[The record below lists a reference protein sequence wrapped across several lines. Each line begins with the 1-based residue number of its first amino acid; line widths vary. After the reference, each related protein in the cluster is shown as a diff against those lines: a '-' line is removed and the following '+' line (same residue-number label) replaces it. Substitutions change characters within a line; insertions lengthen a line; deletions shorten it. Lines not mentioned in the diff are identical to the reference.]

1 MWWSSGYKP
10 LEWKPVIW
18 TEDGHFLALVETI
31 FFLKEQVEGNVYIA
45 SMHVCM
51 QVEGYFFENKEMPAG
66 ICND

>member
-1 MWWSSGYKP
+1 MDTSP
-10 LEWKPVIW
+10 LNGNPSFELKMDIFWHSLKL
-18 TEDGHFLALVETI
+18 F

>member
-1 MWWSSGYKP
+1 VGTSP
-10 LEWKPVIW
+10 LNGNPSFELKMDIFWHSLK
-18 TEDGHFLALVETI
+18 L

-45 SMHVCM
+45 FMHVCM

>member
-10 LEWKPVIW
+10 LDWKPVFW
-18 TEDGHFLALVETI
+18 TEDGHFLALIENI
-31 FFLKEQVEGNVYIA
+31 KKKQQQVEGSVYIA
-45 SMHVCM
+45 FMHVCM